1 MFDFLDDI
9 DMPDTNNFE
18 VECLHEEVPEMDFI
32 EVQES
37 MYNNQFSNDLDE
49 LNPIQATSII
59 RLDQMCDNSYAN
71 ALDKLDS
78 MQSKLD
84 AENFNVDFAE
94 ENGNRNFNED
104 QYNPIFGASQS
115 AGHSPHEDS
124 DGFIHKGKTTLDT
137 MGGRTDKFDF
147 YVKNGSEYVKDHAGR
162 IIKISGSG
170 YKVNINGIDYI
181 K

>member
-94 ENGNRNFNED
+94 ENGNQTGR
-104 QYNPIFGASQS
+104 ASCR
-115 AGHSPHEDS
+115 ERVC
-124 DGFIHKGKTTLDT
+124 
-137 MGGRTDKFDF
+137 MR
-147 YVKNGSEYVKDHAGR
+147 V
-162 IIKISGSG
+162 
-170 YKVNINGIDYI
+170 
-181 K
+181 

>member
-18 VECLHEEVPEMDFI
+18 FECLHEEVPEMDFI
-32 EVQES
+32 EVQDS
-37 MYNNQFSNDLDE
+37 MYNNLDFNVND
-49 LNPIQATSII
+49 LNPIQITSIREI
-59 RLDQMCDNSYAN
+59 GQICDNPSN
-71 ALDKLDS
+71 SALDKLDS

-84 AENFNVDFAE
+84 AENFNIDFAK
-94 ENGNRNFNED
+94 ENGNHNFNEV

-137 MGGRTDKFDF
+137 MGGRTDKFEF

-162 IIKISGSG
+162 FIKISGSG
-170 YKVNINGIDYI
+170 YKVNLNGIDYI